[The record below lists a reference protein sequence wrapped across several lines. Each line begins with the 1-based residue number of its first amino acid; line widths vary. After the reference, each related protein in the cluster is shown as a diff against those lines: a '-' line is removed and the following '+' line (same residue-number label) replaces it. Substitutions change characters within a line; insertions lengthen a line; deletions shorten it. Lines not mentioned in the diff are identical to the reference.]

1 MIKAIIFDYYRTL
14 YNPEEKEVSKET
26 FQLLQRL
33 KEKGLRLALISKK
46 EQGREKEIKVS
57 PFFSFFSFVCF
68 CEEKK
73 VTDLETACRVLKV
86 SKEEAIV
93 VGDREKKEITVGNQA
108 GIKTVW
114 LKKGKF
120 AEEVPTKDTDTP
132 TYVITQLNEVE
143 KVIENLNT

>member
-26 FQLLQRL
+26 LQLLQRL

-46 EQGREKEIKVS
+46 EQGREEEIKAS

-93 VGDREKKEITVGNQA
+93 VGDRVKKEITVGNQA